1 MSLYSHIQS
10 TSKDRHFLILGFLGY
25 HSWSRKYPSV
35 WKKALFHFT
44 GNKVSVSRN
53 SPSHWINLLI
63 GSSSHK
69 KRRSSSELR
78 SVLLF
83 FLLRYWLQIES
94 HHNFTILFRKKLPEC
109 FHTCIERGR
118 EIPIKIPCYV
128 SRLWSSHS
136 QCQSIV
142 RKMQTSFRC
151 DSDVIVTRSWFVFL
165 SVWTMP
171 VSSCKLKKSHM
182 MTALRTGSQRNI
194 SCFYLEFIWLGSY
207 SSVLKSSW

>member
-53 SPSHWINLLI
+53 SPSHWMNLLI

-165 SVWTMP
+165 SVWDHA
-171 VSSCKLKKSHM
+171 SIFL
-182 MTALRTGSQRNI
+182 
-194 SCFYLEFIWLGSY
+194 
-207 SSVLKSSW
+207 